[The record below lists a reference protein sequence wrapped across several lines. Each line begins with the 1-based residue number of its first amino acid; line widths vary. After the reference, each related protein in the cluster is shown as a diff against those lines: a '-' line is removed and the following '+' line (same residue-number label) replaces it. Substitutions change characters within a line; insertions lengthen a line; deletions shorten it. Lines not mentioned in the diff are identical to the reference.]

1 MNNFLEIFVL
11 AVSVVF
17 MGRLSDDHIVAMG
30 VGLQYIMLFYAL
42 NSVFYIGTN
51 ATLSRLVGAKD
62 TELVAIGYSSILIG
76 ACVLCMGAGVAGFLG
91 IGAFVNWMG
100 ITGDASL
107 LAKEYL
113 QILIWAM
120 PAIFVKNTMASALA
134 SLSDTLTPFVL
145 KVVMSALCLFLN
157 DALIFGHF
165 GFMRLDIQGAALAS
179 VVVAFVE
186 LLLLFIAIS
195 LKKHNPLKFRFVF
208 DDTLFKKTWQV
219 GWPSGFERMLTLFSM
234 ALVSKFVASYGNEV
248 LAGMQVGLRVET
260 FSYMPGLGFTIA
272 CMVLVGQ
279 HLGANQVNRA
289 QEYVRTTLKVAG
301 VGLGFLGVGMIVFAK
316 ELAGIFSQ
324 NQEVVQV
331 AAWYLMAVGVSQMP
345 LICLFVLDGV
355 FRGAGMAKVSLLIN
369 TSSLWSLRI
378 LPMFIFWRLGLS
390 VRWFFML
397 ICLETFARAGF
408 FYIAYRRGIWKKP
421 GRFAT

>member
-1 MNNFLEIFVL
+1 MNNFLEIFVV

-17 MGRLSDDHIVAMG
+17 MGKLSDNHIVAMG

-42 NSVFYIGTN
+42 NSIFYIGTN

-76 ACVLCMGAGVAGFLG
+76 ACGLCAVAGVVGFLG
-91 IGAFVNWMG
+91 IDSFVAWMG
-100 ITGDASL
+100 IEGTASD
-107 LAKEYL
+107 LAKKYL

-120 PAIFVKNTMASALA
+120 PAVFIKNTMASALA

-145 KVVMSALCLFLN
+145 KILMSGLCLFLN

-165 GFMRLDIQGAALAS
+165 GFARLGIKGAALAG
-179 VVVAFVE
+179 VAVAFLE
-186 LLLLFIAIS
+186 LMLLFLAIT
-195 LKKHNPLKFRFVF
+195 LKKNPLKFRLVF
-208 DDTLFKKTWQV
+208 DGNLFKKAWQV
-219 GWPSGFERMLTLFSM
+219 GWPSGFERLLTLFSM

-248 LAGMQVGLRVET
+248 LAGMQVGLRIET

-289 QEYVRTTLKVAG
+289 QEYIRTILKVAG
-301 VGLGFLGVGMIVFAK
+301 VLLGVLGVCMLIFAK
-316 ELAGIFSQ
+316 PLATIFSS
-324 NQEVVQV
+324 NARVVQV
-331 AAWYLMAVGVSQMP
+331 ASWYLMAVGLSQMP
-345 LICLFVLDGV
+345 LICLFVLDGA
-355 FRGAGMAKVSLLIN
+355 FRGAGMAKFSLFIN
-369 TSSLWSLRI
+369 TCSLWSLRI
-378 LPMFIFWRLGLS
+378 LPMFVLWRLGAS
-390 VRWFFML
+390 VRWFFVL
-397 ICLETFARAGF
+397 ICFETFARAGF
-408 FYIAYRRGIWKKP
+408 FYIAYKKGIWKKP